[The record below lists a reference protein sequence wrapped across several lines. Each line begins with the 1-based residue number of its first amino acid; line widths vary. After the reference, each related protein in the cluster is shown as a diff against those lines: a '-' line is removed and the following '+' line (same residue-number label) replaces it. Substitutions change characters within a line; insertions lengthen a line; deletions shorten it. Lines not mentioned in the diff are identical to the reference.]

1 MKRTINILIAAA
13 TLAVGLIGCEEHY
26 TTYDDRSYVMFSEP
40 AQQKLVLQDQE
51 YFSVV
56 VAATKAASKDR
67 TFGVEVIDKGS
78 NAIEGVHYRLLSNTI
93 TIPAGKMST
102 EVKIKGY
109 YDNIQPSDSLGFI
122 LRLVVPEEL
131 EWDLYE
137 ESLTS
142 KITIYKSCP
151 FVRED
156 FTGWCLVTSLLIY
169 DYPGENRSYQRLVRA
184 EAHPTRENSVV
195 FRSFLYDGY
204 DVAVDFQ
211 TEDPAKPFITIE
223 PQVVSDEKS
232 IFGIAWGDNKL
243 RIKHSRNAESY
254 FNSCQRFAAIW
265 LNAYI
270 EDLGTP
276 VGTVGDYYNVVEWI
290 SDAEAEDIKANM

>member
-1 MKRTINILIAAA
+1 MKKRTHILTSVLMGIALVACQEQY
-13 TLAVGLIGCEEHY
+13 I
-26 TTYDDRSYVMFSEP
+26 TYNDKSYVMFAE
-40 AQQKLVLQDQE
+40 AEQERLVTKDQE
-51 YFSVV
+51 YFSVT
-56 VAATKAASKDR
+56 VAATNATPNDR

-78 NAIEGVHYRLLSNTI
+78 NAIEGIHYRLLSNSV
-93 TIPAGKMST
+93 TIPAGERSA
-102 EVKIKGY
+102 EIKIKGY
-109 YDNIQPSDSLGFI
+109 YDNIAAADSLGFI
-122 LRLVVPEEL
+122 LSLVMPEEL

-232 IFGIAWGDNKL
+232 VFGIAWGDNKL

-290 SDAEAEDIKANM
+290 SDAEAEDFRQN